1 MKKVLD
7 SYRFLVLYLGEMGKE
22 TKIKKKKRLI
32 EKYTFYN
39 KLFNYNKKRFCG
51 QKKNQSFS

>member
-22 TKIKKKKRLI
+22 TKIKKKKSLI
-32 EKYTFYN
+32 EKYPFYN
-39 KLFNYNKKRFCG
+39 KLFNYNKKR
-51 QKKNQSFS
+51 K